1 MPSKSRT
8 DMRAARHRR
17 VRKRISG
24 TPDRPRLTV
33 FKSLKHVSAQIIDDT
48 AGNTLAAAS
57 TLEKELNAPGNKDGA
72 KIVGQAIA
80 ERAKKKGIK
89 VVVFD
94 RAGFKYHGV
103 VASLA
108 DGAREAGLEF

>member
-57 TLEKELNAPGNKDGA
+57 TLEKGLKAPGNKDGA
-72 KIVGQAIA
+72 KLVGQTIA
-80 ERAKKKGIK
+80 KRAKEKGVKI
-89 VVVFD
+89 VVFD

-108 DGAREAGLEF
+108 EGAREAGLEF